1 MDDFAAVDADTLL
14 SGRGDWL
21 DAGRARRLAA
31 HPLASLDT
39 EYPHYVR
46 EVEGPEGPP
55 VPSEQHPVFYGS
67 YDWHS
72 AVHGHWCLVRLCR
85 CVADHPDEADIRASI
100 DERLTDAGVAREV
113 EYLDANPSFEKP
125 YGWGWLLR
133 LAAELRLWDDPQ
145 AADWRETLRPLEERV
160 VEGVEDA
167 LLGQSRPFRVGTH
180 GNTAFALTCV
190 LDYARVVGDDDLA
203 SATAAT
209 TRRFYADDADYPVAY
224 EPLGWDFLSPGLTE
238 ADLLRRVLD
247 PGDFRAW
254 LDGFL
259 PDVRESP
266 HDALLEPVGLADTE
280 EGVALHL
287 VGLDLSRAWC
297 LADLAA
303 ALPDHRYADALRASA
318 ERHARTGLAEAFRD
332 DYAGAH
338 WLSSFAVYLLTRHE
352 GGIAPGAPP

>member
-1 MDDFAAVDADTLL
+1 MDDFAAVDGDTLL
-14 SGRGDWL
+14 SGRSDWL
-21 DAGRARRLAA
+21 DAARARRLAA
-31 HPLASLDT
+31 HPLESLDT

-55 VPSEQHPVFYGS
+55 APREQHPVFYGS

-85 CVADHPDEADIRASI
+85 CVDDHPDEADIRAGI
-100 DERLTDAGVAREV
+100 DDRLTDAGVAREV

-133 LAAELRLWDDPQ
+133 LATELHLWDDPQ
-145 AADWRETLRPLEERV
+145 AADWRETLRPLAERV
-160 VEGVEDA
+160 VEGVADA

-190 LDYARVVGDDDLA
+190 LDYARVVGDADLA

-209 TRRFYADDADYPVAY
+209 ARRFYADDADYPVAY
-224 EPLGWDFLSPGLTE
+224 EPLGWDFLSPALTE
-238 ADLLRRVLD
+238 ADLLRRVLG
-247 PGDFRAW
+247 PGEFRAW

-266 HDALLEPVGLADTE
+266 HDALLEPVGLDDAE

-287 VGLDLSRAWC
+287 VGLNLSRAWC

-303 ALPDHRYADALRASA
+303 ALPAHPYADAFRLSA
-318 ERHARTGLAEAFRD
+318 ERHARAGLAEAFRD

-338 WLSSFAVYLLTRHE
+338 WLSSFAVFLLTRAE